1 MKIPIYLYSTA
12 LNIYNSFDE
21 HHYDPNDKHLILNTK
36 YNKSL
41 LLYMNGQNDEAINT
55 LKELKIILFNFIE
68 DKFQEGTI
76 NKKIKNGSFLTPAL
90 SEQISEKTCEKKENL
105 NKKISVSFSKIFSRI
120 VQNKTSK
127 NKNQQLTN
135 INLKL
140 EPFFI
145 SNTPINI
152 ENFVIEYLNLCGISS
167 QRDNIKHKSTYNFVR
182 KLEKA
187 SSDKKNSLKELNL
200 IDKNNQSNIPKIF
213 TLPFLI
219 KSELLIAEIELDK
232 KHYRATYTFTNHA
245 LAIISIFR
253 KVDNNY
259 LLNKYKDE
267 QKFIKEFLSII
278 DNSNII
284 TESDSEENEEEEE
297 KEKKK
302 DIKEIKTLKNIEYRK
317 QIEFQERVNVN
328 KKVLKELEKFFVFFM
343 TLSVYQIKILNETQP
358 KAEIKDYLPILF
370 HNQFKDC
377 LSLRQSIALENLD
390 VMSLSRYMILKE
402 PNNLILPTNLNIS
415 TAYLERPEL
424 FKINNNLEKLKR
436 KEEILSEKKAKKIFK
451 KIIKSIDNK
460 NSIINK
466 LNKNYN
472 LAIKIIKNLNIIEI
486 KKIIQNP
493 ESLIKSID
501 EYIKKYKKQSDFN
514 FRGFKRQ
521 KSQVINNNIFFLG
534 SKDTKKLELNPDF
547 ILKKEVE
554 KYNHKSLPKDFN
566 KSSHKNLNE
575 KINLKARN
583 SCDKIDFFSRN
594 NLLFKENKEKN
605 KDLDSF
611 TSNYR
616 LSIRESNN

>member
-1 MKIPIYLYSTA
+1 
-12 LNIYNSFDE
+12 
-21 HHYDPNDKHLILNTK
+21 
-36 YNKSL
+36 
-41 LLYMNGQNDEAINT
+41 
-55 LKELKIILFNFIE
+55 
-68 DKFQEGTI
+68 
-76 NKKIKNGSFLTPAL
+76 
-90 SEQISEKTCEKKENL
+90 
-105 NKKISVSFSKIFSRI
+105 
-120 VQNKTSK
+120 
-127 NKNQQLTN
+127 
-135 INLKL
+135 
-140 EPFFI
+140 
-145 SNTPINI
+145 
-152 ENFVIEYLNLCGISS
+152 
-167 QRDNIKHKSTYNFVR
+167 
-182 KLEKA
+182 
-187 SSDKKNSLKELNL
+187 
-200 IDKNNQSNIPKIF
+200 
-213 TLPFLI
+213 
-219 KSELLIAEIELDK
+219 
-232 KHYRATYTFTNHA
+232 
-245 LAIISIFR
+245 
-253 KVDNNY
+253 
-259 LLNKYKDE
+259 
-267 QKFIKEFLSII
+267 
-278 DNSNII
+278 
-284 TESDSEENEEEEE
+284 
-297 KEKKK
+297 
-302 DIKEIKTLKNIEYRK
+302 
-317 QIEFQERVNVN
+317 
-328 KKVLKELEKFFVFFM
+328 M
-343 TLSVYQIKILNETQP
+343 TLSVYQIKILNETQS

-554 KYNHKSLPKDFN
+554 KYNHKSLPKDFS